1 MLKKSVGL
9 NLMTEVAFAGVGY
22 MEQVA
27 KSSGSGRAALFE
39 LSDTAQGVVQ
49 PKVESLFNK
58 FTIFQYSGL
67 FAGQSYQLDGHFI
80 GNQKALK
87 SANDYVEASNAISI
101 AISSKVLAAADRA
114 NKDKPLKDYE
124 TIRTDLMNRLDAEQ
138 MESADAAKRF
148 INNARSVVSNPTA
161 AAIIKWGAEVS
172 PGTVLGYQPY
182 SHTDFMYCKYYGK
195 IPNNRLV
202 TLRRYPYPISDS
214 LKLSR
219 DDSTRNAIPTA
230 QAVTWFGSDTGNDLN
245 KMGIFS
251 WDMPW
256 APIEVQEQEITGN
269 EVTVSDLLSSLEGLG
284 PKGTAIKGLLESAYA
299 ATSEQSNTRLQELT
313 GYDKK
318 IQDYQKTLYSTGPY
332 WNRIYGPVNVI
343 HKSSRRSRGMQEAGW
358 LQTIKINFSYKFR
371 SFGGLSPKIAALDLI
386 SNFVNL
392 TYNDAQFLGQLARY
406 YPKTG
411 LKFSPTVTEAL
422 GNILTNWGTTYSGD
436 NTEAYIDILANM
448 FDALDLGSK
457 ALLQNPGKTLLET
470 GKNIAQTEVM
480 SRLKN
485 AIPDLI
491 SIKSALSDRPV
502 GEWHLVVGNPMNP
515 IFVMGDLLCTNVDM
529 IWDQELG
536 PDDFPT
542 GVTFTVTL
550 KQGKPRDKTAIER
563 MLNLGQTKLTS
574 GAIRGS
580 STDDTFGESNNKLW
594 NDIYTAKGAAE
605 LKQKESDLYAEAA
618 KSLTSGKGLG
628 DSKANEALKYHSFK
642 SRVLRGYGAGNGD
655 GGIVDNANLD
665 SSLLLMYYARQYGR
679 N

>member
-1 MLKKSVGL
+1 
-9 NLMTEVAFAGVGY
+9 
-22 MEQVA
+22 
-27 KSSGSGRAALFE
+27 
-39 LSDTAQGVVQ
+39 
-49 PKVESLFNK
+49 
-58 FTIFQYSGL
+58 
-67 FAGQSYQLDGHFI
+67 
-80 GNQKALK
+80 
-87 SANDYVEASNAISI
+87 
-101 AISSKVLAAADRA
+101 
-114 NKDKPLKDYE
+114 
-124 TIRTDLMNRLDAEQ
+124 
-138 MESADAAKRF
+138 
-148 INNARSVVSNPTA
+148 
-161 AAIIKWGAEVS
+161 
-172 PGTVLGYQPY
+172 
-182 SHTDFMYCKYYGK
+182 
-195 IPNNRLV
+195 
-202 TLRRYPYPISDS
+202 
-214 LKLSR
+214 
-219 DDSTRNAIPTA
+219 
-230 QAVTWFGSDTGNDLN
+230 
-245 KMGIFS
+245 
-251 WDMPW
+251 
-256 APIEVQEQEITGN
+256 
-269 EVTVSDLLSSLEGLG
+269 
-284 PKGTAIKGLLESAYA
+284 
-299 ATSEQSNTRLQELT
+299 
-313 GYDKK
+313 
-318 IQDYQKTLYSTGPY
+318 
-332 WNRIYGPVNVI
+332 
-343 HKSSRRSRGMQEAGW
+343 MQETGW

-642 SRVLRGYGAGNGD
+642 SRVLRAY
-655 GGIVDNANLD
+655 V
-665 SSLLLMYYARQYGR
+665 S
-679 N
+679 